1 MTAPAPHTGRP
12 RVGLMLPVSEG
23 QMDGGTARWADLLAM
38 AQTAEAVGFDSLWLA
53 DHLIYRFPGQGES
66 GPWEAFT
73 ILAAFAAVTKRV
85 QIAPLVA
92 CTSFREPALLAK
104 MADTLDEISGGRF
117 ILGLGAGWN
126 QPEYSAFG
134 YPYDHLASRFEE
146 ALTIITGLLRGERVT
161 FQGRYYHV
169 EDAFLRPRGPSERGP
184 RILIGAAQPRML
196 RLVAQHSD
204 AWNTAWHTAPGM
216 VSDAW
221 SNMLAACNEV
231 GRDPATLELTVG
243 TMTHPLGAG
252 EESAEQ
258 SDSVIAGSPEEV
270 AQALMAFGQL
280 GVSHL
285 ITHVQPRTVA
295 GVERFGEV
303 IRLMDQ
309 MA

>member
-1 MTAPAPHTGRP
+1 VTTPAPHIGRP
-12 RVGLMLPVSEG
+12 RIGVMLPVSEG
-23 QMDGGTARWADLLAM
+23 QMEGGTARWSDLLAM
-38 AQTAEAVGFDSLWLA
+38 AQAAEAVGFDSLWLA

-73 ILAAFAAVTKRV
+73 ILSALAAVTKRV

-92 CTSFREPALLAK
+92 CTSFREPTMLAK

-117 ILGLGAGWN
+117 MLGLGAGWN
-126 QPEYSAFG
+126 QPEYTAFG

-146 ALTIITGLLRGERVT
+146 AITIIIGLLREGHVT
-161 FQGRYYHV
+161 FHGRYYHAEECV
-169 EDAFLRPRGPSERGP
+169 LRPRGPSQRGP
-184 RILIGAAQPRML
+184 RILIGASQPRML
-196 RLVAQHSD
+196 RLVAQHGD

-216 VSDAW
+216 VTDAW
-221 SNMLAACNEV
+221 KNMLAACAEV

-243 TMTHPLGAG
+243 TAAQLLGPG
-252 EESAEQ
+252 EQFSERR
-258 SDSVIAGSPEEV
+258 DSIIAGTSEEV
-270 AQALMAFGQL
+270 AQALMEFGRL
-280 GVSHL
+280 GASHL
-285 ITHVQPRTVA
+285 IVNVKPRTVA

>member
-1 MTAPAPHTGRP
+1 MTTPKPHTGRP
-12 RVGLMLPVSEG
+12 RVGLMLPISEG
-23 QMDGGTARWADLLAM
+23 QMDGGVARWTDILAM

-53 DHLIYRFPGQGES
+53 DHFIYRFPGQDES

-73 ILAAFAAVTKRV
+73 ILAALAAATKRV

-104 MADTLDEISGGRF
+104 IADTMDEVSGGRF

-126 QPEYSAFG
+126 QPEYTAFG

-146 ALTIITGLLRGERVT
+146 ALTIITGMLHGGHVT

-169 EDAFLRPRGPSERGP
+169 EDAFLRPRGPTERGP

-196 RLVAQHSD
+196 RLVAQHAD
-204 AWNTAWHTAPGM
+204 AWNTAWHTTQEM

-221 SNMLAACNEV
+221 KNMLAACETV

-243 TMTHPLGAG
+243 TMTQPLSPG
-252 EESAEQ
+252 ESAEP
-258 SDSVIAGSPEEV
+258 SDSVITGSPEEV
-270 AQALMAFGQL
+270 AQRLMAFGQL
-280 GVSHL
+280 GASHL
-285 ITHVQPRTVA
+285 ITHVKPRTVA

>member
-1 MTAPAPHTGRP
+1 
-12 RVGLMLPVSEG
+12 MLPISEG
-23 QMDGGTARWADLLAM
+23 QMEGGVARWTDILAM

-53 DHLIYRFPGQGES
+53 DHFIYRFPGQDES

-73 ILAAFAAVTKRV
+73 ILAALAAATKRV

-92 CTSFREPALLAK
+92 ATSFREPALLAK
-104 MADTLDEISGGRF
+104 IADTMDEVSGGRF

-126 QPEYSAFG
+126 RPEYTAFG

-146 ALTIITGLLRGERVT
+146 ALTIITGMLHGEHVT
-161 FQGRYYHV
+161 FQGRYYQV

-196 RLVAQHSD
+196 RLVAQHGD
-204 AWNTAWHTAPGM
+204 AWNTAWHAAPEM
-216 VSDAW
+216 VSSAW
-221 SNMLAACNEV
+221 NNMLAACEAV

-243 TMTHPLGAG
+243 TAAQPLGSG
-252 EESAEQ
+252 ESAES
-258 SDSVIAGSPEEV
+258 SDGAIAGPPEEV
-270 AQALMAFGQL
+270 AKVLMSFGRL
-280 GVSHL
+280 GASHL
-285 ITHVQPRTVA
+285 TVNARPRTVA

>member
-1 MTAPAPHTGRP
+1 MTAPKPHTGRP
-12 RVGLMLPVSEG
+12 RVGLMLPISEG
-23 QMDGGTARWADLLAM
+23 QMEGGVARWTDILAM

-53 DHLIYRFPGQGES
+53 DHLIYRFPGQEES

-73 ILAAFAAVTKRV
+73 ILAALAAATKRV

-104 MADTLDEISGGRF
+104 IADTMDEVSGGRF

-126 QPEYSAFG
+126 QPEYTAFG

-146 ALTIITGLLRGERVT
+146 ALTIITGMLRGEHVT

-196 RLVAQHSD
+196 SLVAQRAD
-204 AWNTAWHTAPGM
+204 AWNTAWHTTPEM

-221 SNMLAACNEV
+221 KNMLAACEAV

-243 TMTHPLGAG
+243 TAAQPHDPGA
-252 EESAEQ
+252 SAEP
-258 SDSVIAGSPEEV
+258 SDSVITGSPEEV
-270 AQALMAFGQL
+270 ARTLLAFGRL
-280 GVSHL
+280 GASHL
-285 ITHVQPRTVA
+285 IVNARPRTVA

-303 IRLMDQ
+303 IRLMDE

>member
-1 MTAPAPHTGRP
+1 MTAPAPHSGRP

-73 ILAAFAAVTKRV
+73 ILAALAAVTKRV

-134 YPYDHLASRFEE
+134 YPYNHLASRFEE
-146 ALTIITGLLRGERVT
+146 ALTIITGLLRGEHVT

-243 TMTHPLGAG
+243 TAAHPRGAG
-252 EESAEQ
+252 EGSSKQ
-258 SDSVIAGSPEEV
+258 SDAVITGSPEEV
-270 AQALMAFGQL
+270 ARALMAFGQL
-280 GVSHL
+280 GASHL
-285 ITHVQPRTVA
+285 IVNVQPRTVA

-309 MA
+309 LA

>member
-1 MTAPAPHTGRP
+1 MTMPKPHSGRP
-12 RVGLMLPVSEG
+12 RIGLMLPISEG
-23 QMDGGTARWADLLAM
+23 QMDGGVARWTDILAM

-53 DHLIYRFPGQGES
+53 DHFIYRFPGQDES

-73 ILAAFAAVTKRV
+73 ILAALAAATKRV

-92 CTSFREPALLAK
+92 ATSFREPALLAK
-104 MADTLDEISGGRF
+104 IADTMDEVSGGRF

-126 QPEYSAFG
+126 QPEYTAFG

-146 ALTIITGLLRGERVT
+146 ALTIIKGMLQGEHVT

-196 RLVAQHSD
+196 RLVAQHGD
-204 AWNTAWHTAPGM
+204 AWNTAWHTTPEM

-221 SNMLAACNEV
+221 KNMLTACEAV

-243 TMTHPLGAG
+243 TMAQPLGSG
-252 EESAEQ
+252 ESAEP
-258 SDSVIAGSPEEV
+258 SDGVMTGSPEEV
-270 AQALMAFGQL
+270 AQTLMSFGRL
-280 GVSHL
+280 GASHL
-285 ITHVQPRTVA
+285 VVNARPRTVA